1 MATMEVKKRVKN
13 AVLYTNG
20 CIRIDNVRGSYVH
33 ADKPYKGKNKRDDGK
48 DAEPKFSI
56 VGIMSKDTHSE
67 AKDLIIERINEIL
80 KDNKD
85 AKVPKDKRF
94 IKNGDDA
101 EKDEYVNAWTIS
113 ASEINAPKCR
123 ERSGELIDRA
133 DGGERIRELF
143 KSGYWFN
150 ILIRPWYQDNDYG
163 KRVNAGLVGV
173 QFVKKDQTFGEGE
186 IDESDAWEAVEGDDG
201 MGSGSSKSS
210 STADD
215 DDGL

>member
-33 ADKPYKGKNKRDDGK
+33 VDKPYKGKAKRDDGK

-56 VGIMSKDTHSE
+56 VGILYKDTHGE
-67 AKDLIIERINEIL
+67 AKDLILERINELL
-80 KDNKD
+80 KENKD

-101 EKDEYVNAWTIS
+101 EKEEYENAYTIS

-173 QFVKKDQTFGEGE
+173 QFVKVDKTFGEGE
-186 IDESDAWEAVEGDDG
+186 IDESDAWDAVEGDDG
-201 MGSGSSKSS
+201 MGSTGKSKPQ
-210 STADD
+210 DD